1 LNLLRRNGVTGP
13 DLLKTLVRLY
23 HQHNMREWLDRR
35 NSQFEDQQIPK
46 IVCSE
51 ALL

>member
-1 LNLLRRNGVTGP
+1 MTTHDIV
-13 DLLKTLVRLY
+13 D
-23 HQHNMREWLDRR
+23 HQHNMREWADRGGV
-35 NSQFEDQQIPK
+35 QLEEQQIPK